1 MKAAKAA
8 KATTVATG
16 PRGLTNKQW
25 MSLLGVLPLGTYVV
39 AHLWTNLYSL
49 GGPASFD
56 AALRASR
63 ASPAFLALE
72 IFGLG
77 LPILVHAFIG
87 LRIMFTMRPNNAAYA
102 TLRNLKYLL
111 QRISG
116 LGVLLFLGAHVLK
129 ARIMPAAA
137 GTVENWHG
145 MHEALSEPV
154 TFTVYLLGLLGVS
167 FHLANGLWGFAL
179 TWGLSV
185 GPVAQKRWEWI
196 SAAFFVLLLA
206 MSAGA
211 LYGFRPFMNLP

>member
-1 MKAAKAA
+1 MKSVKIANAL
-8 KATTVATG
+8 ATSAG
-16 PRGLTNKQW
+16 PRGLTSKQW
-25 MSLLGVLPLGTYVV
+25 LSLLGVLPLGAYVI

-49 GGPASFD
+49 GGPEAFD
-56 AALRASR
+56 TALRNSR
-63 ASPAFLALE
+63 SSPVFLALE

-77 LPILVHAFIG
+77 LPIAVHAFIG
-87 LRIMFTMRPNNAAYA
+87 LRIIFMMRPNNAAYA

-116 LGVLLFLGAHVLK
+116 LGVLLFIGAHVVK

-137 GTVENWHG
+137 GTVENWQG

-154 TFTVYLLGLLGVS
+154 TFAVYVLGLFGIS

-196 SAAFFVLLLA
+196 SAGFFVVLLA
-206 MSAGA
+206 LSAGA
-211 LYGFRPFMNLP
+211 LYGFHPFMK